1 MKKFLI
7 IALVLPLLFACSK
20 EENFTPSEKIEN
32 GDFSS
37 GMQNWAVKTENGAS
51 AKGSVADGSL
61 AVQITNNG
69 SNIWDARLSYT
80 RGLFLKNGVT
90 YRIGFSAWSDVEK
103 QIYPDIN
110 GEANGFTH
118 YYQPGVIATRTQSA
132 DFFFSFTLYYPDDEK
147 CTVEFDLAEDKT
159 AVHFDNV
166 TIAKLNLPT
175 HDISG
180 DWVFT
185 IYGES
190 GNQLFKY
197 SPNIIMDNNGI
208 IKTNSDMWVKG
219 YVSGTDIEIDY
230 YGYINL
236 KGKVESN
243 KITGTY
249 KNYENSTT
257 GAFTAVPKGEET
269 TDISGT
275 YDLSAFYNTPVVNIS
290 NETDVFAIVQT
301 NNSIT
306 ISSKTGV
313 TGSITGNT
321 VSLSGDILPGSGT
334 GGSQVFS
341 GTISGNSI
349 SGTISGTVKVKDI
362 NNNISLQT
370 INNGTFTLNKR

>member
-1 MKKFLI
+1 MRKFLI

-20 EENFTPSEKIEN
+20 EENFTPSEEIEN

-37 GMQNWAVKTENGAS
+37 GMNNWAVKTENGAS

-61 AVQITNNG
+61 TVQITNNG

-118 YYQPGVIATRTQSA
+118 YYQPGVIVTRTQSS
-132 DFFFSFTLYYPDDEK
+132 DLFFAFTMNYPDDEK
-147 CTVEFDLAEDKT
+147 CAVEFDLAEDKT

-166 TIAKLNLPT
+166 TIAKLNPPT

-197 SPNIIMDNNGI
+197 SPQVIMESNGI

-249 KNYENSTT
+249 KNYENGTT
-257 GAFTAVPKGEET
+257 GTFKAVPKGEEIN
-269 TDISGT
+269 DVSGT
-275 YDLSAFYNTPVVNIS
+275 YDLSAFYTTPVVTIE
-290 NETDVFAIVQT
+290 NETDVFGIEQSG
-301 NNSIT
+301 NNIT
-306 ISSKTGV
+306 IPAKSGV
-313 TGSITGNT
+313 AGTVSGNT
-321 VSLSGDILPGSGT
+321 VSISGDILPGSAK

-341 GTISGNSI
+341 GTISGNTI
-349 SGTISGTVKVKDI
+349 TGTITGTVKVKDI
-362 NNNISLQT
+362 NNNLTLQI
-370 INNGTFTLNKR
+370 INYGTFTLNKR